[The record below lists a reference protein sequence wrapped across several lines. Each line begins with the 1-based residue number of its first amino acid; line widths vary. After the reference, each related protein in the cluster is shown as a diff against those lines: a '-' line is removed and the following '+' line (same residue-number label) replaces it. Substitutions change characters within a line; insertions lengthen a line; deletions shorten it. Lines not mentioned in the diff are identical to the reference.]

1 MGPEDHEEL
10 SQKIFEG
17 AKKSTDEDSLEK
29 GLLVVIDEFT
39 EKFSELGRA
48 KALHE
53 ATSFL
58 FNNNARHL
66 SFFPGFALMAY
77 EALSEIP
84 KWHDASVI
92 AEHMTGYQIE
102 LLTNE
107 QGSES
112 ELKKWFDLW
121 AKSVNGWCEISVNE
135 KSWPSWGTGILNRCE
150 HFSTINEIQQ
160 DVYEFWDS
168 LIETH
173 GSFEPLEET
182 LQRHRMELIEMA
194 QIAAREMDYDQ
205 LFKVI
210 FTNKVRLL
218 QKLNTGDL
226 VDLMNRMIE
235 LSPNQITDEEVE
247 IEVNNINSSEDIMQI
262 CKLSNELATR
272 LRVSGKIEDGVK
284 ILSSVVEKEEVSIK
298 FDPMA
303 WSYLKLGVYLDELDR
318 KKEAEVLFKQ
328 VADEDP
334 GTDINTISVYTVRE
348 ACHRYAMFLSTSK
361 RYAEAKQYSIR
372 ENTLSELSGD
382 PFLFVRSCFNVTADC
397 NDLGEEKEALEWF
410 MLGMMNLRDGLGINR
425 PKETPRA
432 HQEQLLEISKNL
444 AIAMGIEERW
454 TMLMNHLFA
463 DENISN
469 VE

>member
-1 MGPEDHEEL
+1 MGPEEHEEL
-10 SQKIFEG
+10 SQKIIES
-17 AKKSTDEDSLEK
+17 AKKSTNEDSLEK
-29 GLLVVIDEFT
+29 ELFIVIDEFT
-39 EKFSELGRA
+39 ERFPELGRA

-58 FNNNARHL
+58 FNNNARHF

-77 EALSEIP
+77 ESLSEIP

-121 AKSVNGWCEISVNE
+121 AKSVNGWCEISVDE
-135 KSWPSWGTGILNRCE
+135 KSWPGWGTGILNRCE

-194 QIAAREMDYDQ
+194 QIAARQMDYHQ
-205 LFKVI
+205 LFKVV
-210 FTNKVRLL
+210 FSNRVRLL
-218 QKLNTGDL
+218 SKLDTGDL

-235 LSPNQITDEEVE
+235 LAPNPITDEEVE
-247 IEVNNINSSEDIMQI
+247 VELHTINASEDILQI
-262 CKLSNELATR
+262 SKLSNDLATR
-272 LRVSGKIEDGVK
+272 LRVAGKIEDGIK
-284 ILSSVVEKEEVSIK
+284 ILSSVVENEEFEIK
-298 FDPMA
+298 YDVMA
-303 WSYLKLGVYLDELDR
+303 WSSIKLGIYLDEVGKRD
-318 KKEAEVLFKQ
+318 EAEILFKQ

-334 GTDINTISVYTVRE
+334 STEVNAISVYTVRE
-348 ACHRYAMFLSTSK
+348 ASHRYASILSSSE
-361 RYAEAKQYSIR
+361 RYTESKQYSIR

-382 PFLFVRSCFNVTADC
+382 PFLFVRSCFNVAADC

-425 PKETPRA
+425 PNATSRA
-432 HQEQLLEISKNL
+432 DQEQLLEICRDL
-444 AIAMGIEERW
+444 AVAMGIEERW
-454 TMLMNHLFA
+454 AMLMNHIFTE
-463 DENISN
+463 DEGSSEN
-469 VE
+469 

>member
-1 MGPEDHEEL
+1 MGPEEHEEL
-10 SQKIFEG
+10 SQKIIES

-29 GLLVVIDEFT
+29 ELFIVIDEFT
-39 EKFSELGRA
+39 ERFPELGRA

-58 FNNNARHL
+58 FNNNARHF

-194 QIAAREMDYDQ
+194 QIAAREMDYYQ
-205 LFKVI
+205 LFKVV
-210 FTNKVRLL
+210 FSNRVRLL
-218 QKLNTGDL
+218 NKLNTGDL

-235 LSPNQITDEEVE
+235 LAPNPITDEEVE
-247 IEVNNINSSEDIMQI
+247 IELRSINSTEDIMQV
-262 CKLSNELATR
+262 CKLSNDLATR
-272 LRVSGKIEDGVK
+272 LRVAGKIEDGIK
-284 ILSSVVEKEEVSIK
+284 ILSSVVENEE
-298 FDPMA
+298 FDIQYDVMA
-303 WSYLKLGVYLDELDR
+303 MSSVKLGIYLDELGRGND
-318 KKEAEVLFKQ
+318 AEILFKQ

-334 GTDINTISVYTVRE
+334 GTDVNTISIYTVRE
-348 ACHRYAMFLSTSK
+348 ACHRYASFLSSLE
-361 RYAEAKQYSIR
+361 RYAESKQYSIR
-372 ENTLSELSGD
+372 ENTLAELSGD
-382 PFLFVRSCFNVTADC
+382 PFLFVRSCFNVAADC
-397 NDLGEEKEALEWF
+397 NDLSEEKEALEWF

-425 PKETPRA
+425 ATETPRRN
-432 HQEQLLEISKNL
+432 QEMLLEISRNL

-454 TMLMNHLFA
+454 TMLMNHIFA
-463 DENISN
+463 DDETSN
-469 VE
+469 GN